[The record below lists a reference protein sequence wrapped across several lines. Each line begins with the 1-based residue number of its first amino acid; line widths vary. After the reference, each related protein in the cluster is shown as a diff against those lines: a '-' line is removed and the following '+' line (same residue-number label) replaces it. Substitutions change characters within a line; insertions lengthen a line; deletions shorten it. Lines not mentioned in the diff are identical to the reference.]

1 MDKHSYKILKKLYS
15 AESIPFDQFLALLG
29 CTRDNYRDSSAFEA
43 ISEYVEIVNILS
55 ADGDDEDGVPV
66 FTLTPSG
73 ESAVEQYFQVNA
85 DRICSRVAIVISFAA
100 LILSA
105 IALYHSWRS

>member
-15 AESIPFDQFLALLG
+15 SGSIPFEQFLALLG
-29 CTRDNYRDSSAFEA
+29 CTLENYRDSSAFEA
-43 ISEYVEIVNILS
+43 ISEYVEIVKILPS
-55 ADGDDEDGVPV
+55 GSDDEDGVPV

-73 ESAVEQYFQVNA
+73 ESAVEQYFQINV
-85 DRICSRVAIVISFAA
+85 DRVCSRVAIVISFAA

-105 IALYHSWRS
+105 VALCHSW